1 MDGEGLIDSRGFPR
15 RLGNA
20 PLRRSAYLRYARRV
34 RVRPVFSMASDPAH
48 LSLPDRSR
56 NEASIASPLPGSHTA
71 RSPVNP
77 AWLYSSSSNDHRLLR
92 SYAVLVLARPAN
104 RILRMKRLVGEG
116 RPSDEEESCK
126 SIRTWRNP

>member
-20 PLRRSAYLRYARRV
+20 PIRRSAYLRYARRV

-48 LSLPDRSR
+48 LSLSDRSR
-56 NEASIASPLPGSHTA
+56 DEASTAPPLPGCHTA

-77 AWLYSSSSNDHRLLR
+77 ARFYSSSSNDHCLLR
-92 SYAVLVLARPAN
+92 SYAVLVLAQPPN
-104 RILRMKRLVGEG
+104 RILRMKHSVGE
-116 RPSDEEESCK
+116 RRLSDEEESCK
-126 SIRTWRNP
+126 SIRTWRNS